1 MNKWMHTFIIN
12 RTEETQT
19 QEKSKNEKGEEITT
33 IKKESK
39 ENPITLK
46 IKKPNRRLYDDA
58 DLFYGVKLSEGIKAG
73 LLTKTLLAKRYDND
87 GGPMSNPEKEK
98 YAKLYIDLYEKEN
111 VIQKLQLNLD
121 EFSEEEKREK
131 LTEAIIDMSTIK
143 QELHQF
149 ELSQQSLFD
158 QTAEVRARNQ
168 TIMWWVLNLSYMGE
182 EKGEEEMFFP
192 GDSFDNKLDTYDELE
207 EKENPFWADAIRK
220 FIYFIS
226 FWESGQVTNEEEFK
240 EAEKVFERT
249 LKENEEVPE
258 ENEEEDKAELKT
270 AYEKAEEQEK
280 AEEKAKEKA
289 EKQEPTK
296 PKKKAKKKELA
307 TENA

>member
-182 EKGEEEMFFP
+182 EKEKEEMFFP
-192 GDSFDNKLDTYDELE
+192 GDSFDDKLDTYDELE